1 MRLSVSNLA
10 GERGGEPVFE
20 RISFDLS
27 AGDSLVV
34 VGENG
39 SGKSTL
45 LRVLAGLL
53 PPAAGSVDL
62 SGGGEEWPDLMS
74 AAHYLGEKNAMKPA
88 LSVREN
94 LSFRQTFLGHAFHS
108 VDEALE
114 AVGLPAVADLPFG
127 YLSTGQRRRVAI
139 AGLLVSF
146 RPVWLLD
153 EPTAGLD
160 LGSERRFAQLLA
172 AHLEDDGIIIA
183 ATHTPLGLEHARQLV
198 MGEAPGGGV
207 TSSEADRGSA
217 P

>member
-1 MRLSVSNLA
+1 MRLTVSDLA
-10 GERGGEPVFE
+10 GDRGGEPVFE
-20 RISFDLS
+20 HVSFELG
-27 AGDSLVV
+27 AGESLVII
-34 VGENG
+34 GENG

-45 LRVLAGLL
+45 LRILAGLL
-53 PPAAGSVDL
+53 PPADGKVDF
-62 SGGGEEWPDLMS
+62 SGGGEDWPDLMS

-88 LSVREN
+88 LTVREN
-94 LSFRQTFLGHAFHS
+94 LAFRQKFLGNAFHS

-114 AVGLPAVADLPFG
+114 VIGLPTVADLPFG

-160 LGSERRFAQLLA
+160 LGSERRFSQLLA

-183 ATHTPLGLEHARQLV
+183 ATHTPLGLDKAKELV
-198 MGEAPGGGV
+198 MGEV
-207 TSSEADRGSA
+207 V
-217 P
+217 